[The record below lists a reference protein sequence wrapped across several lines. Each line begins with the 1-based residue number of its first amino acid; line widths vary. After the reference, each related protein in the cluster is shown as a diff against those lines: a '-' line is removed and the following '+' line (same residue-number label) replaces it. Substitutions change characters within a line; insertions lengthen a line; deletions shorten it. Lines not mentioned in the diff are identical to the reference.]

1 MSAKVSTKTML
12 TLVAAVATFGAAA
25 LAPTSASAFSRT
37 QSFATSQTVKGPTVH
52 PSRWCAIGVVWP
64 GCHSPNAIFVR
75 PGNPGNA
82 VFAH

>member
-12 TLVAAVATFGAAA
+12 ALAAVATFVAAA
-25 LAPTSASAFSRT
+25 LAPTSASAFSRA
-37 QSFATSQTVKGPTVH
+37 QSFATSQAVKGPTVQ
-52 PSRWCAIGVVWP
+52 PNRWAGRCARGPACVR
-64 GCHSPNAIFVR
+64 PNAIFVR